1 MRVPSITRTLEVLG
15 ALLLLVMG
23 GIHLQLW
30 SQAYHVIPVIGPLF
44 VANAAAAVVVAL
56 AIVIRPHPLV
66 LAAGVFLALGT
77 FAGFLISVNYG
88 LFGFTDTAAAPLA
101 IPAAVTEIAATVML
115 LAALVLRLSSRGTAN
130 L

>member
-1 MRVPSITRTLEVLG
+1 MRLSAITRTLEILG

-56 AIVIRPHPLV
+56 ALVIRPHPLV

-77 FAGFLISVNYG
+77 FAGFLISVNDG

-115 LAALVLRLSSRGTAN
+115 LTALVLRLRSRGAAN